1 MDLTR
6 PDIVAYKALMQE
18 PGMNI
23 TEFMSRT
30 KLSRPR
36 AYSTLRTLESQHLVK
51 AEGRPSRYKPEEN
64 NQSAQLSRLLR
75 LYRPYP
81 VATVLSRRYYS
92 LFKQIMEDTKT
103 VRELGETTGLS
114 QSRLYGILTRFM
126 YMGLIVKLRDGYK
139 VSSSH
144 PLYKC
149 LLEYEKT
156 QAPNFELENGG
167 AIIWQNNGEYLVQT
181 DDYKKY
187 TAGLKK
193 PWRFTSTSAVGEY
206 GVNII
211 PPTTTVYVADQTTP
225 VIESSKGQYTNLEDT
240 IIFTLL
246 HDSSDSKE
254 YTRFLLLLHKDKINI
269 QELRQKARGYKINET
284 LESILYDLKPVMRT

>member
-6 PDIVAYKALMQE
+6 PEIGAYKALMQE

-23 TEFMSRT
+23 KDFMLRT
-30 KLSRPR
+30 KLSRPS

-51 AEGRPSRYKPEEN
+51 AEGRPARYKPEKSS
-64 NQSAQLSRLLR
+64 QSAQLSRLLR

-139 VSSSH
+139 VATSH

-156 QAPNFELENGG
+156 QNPNFELENEG
-167 AIIWQNNGEYLVQT
+167 AIIWQGDGEYLVQT
-181 DDYKKY
+181 DDYKRY

-225 VIESSKGQYTNLEDT
+225 VIENSKGEYTNLDDT

-246 HDSSDSKE
+246 HDTSDSKT
-254 YTRFLLLLHKDKINI
+254 YARYMILLHKDKINI
-269 QELRQKARGYKINET
+269 TELRQKARRYEITKT
-284 LESILYDLKPVMRT
+284 LESIFYDLKPVMRT